1 MQMKNKVK
9 SEKGIMTMYVTIA
22 VVTFTIILVAL
33 FSLAVATRKNQI
45 KTLIKIKEVYEQD
58 NNKKEEIYTAQKEKS
73 ERQLPRTK
81 DTRPYYSD
89 DTFTKIEGTDLNNG
103 LV

>member
-33 FSLAVATRKNQI
+33 FSLAVAT
-45 KTLIKIKEVYEQD
+45 
-58 NNKKEEIYTAQKEKS
+58 
-73 ERQLPRTK
+73 
-81 DTRPYYSD
+81 
-89 DTFTKIEGTDLNNG
+89 
-103 LV
+103 

>member
-45 KTLIKIKEVYEQD
+45 KTLTFILFLFSLLRPCLYLSCRQYKPLCCSLCSGFYIKGSGRQKND
-58 NNKKEEIYTAQKEKS
+58 IYTFVS
-73 ERQLPRTK
+73 
-81 DTRPYYSD
+81 
-89 DTFTKIEGTDLNNG
+89 
-103 LV
+103 

>member
-9 SEKGIMTMYVTIA
+9 SEKGIMTMYVTVA

-58 NNKKEEIYTAQKEKS
+58 NNKKEQIYLVKKQEIKCLNCGLCSYICPSNINFKNITKKS
-73 ERQLPRTK
+73 DIYE
-81 DTRPYYSD
+81 
-89 DTFTKIEGTDLNNG
+89 
-103 LV
+103 